1 MENSGFSLELK
12 SNQNSDKASSEK
24 SLLDVVEVT
33 KVYRPSESVETW
45 ALRGV
50 SLSVEEGEYLA
61 IMGPSGHGKSTL
73 LHIMGLLERPSSGKV
88 LIDGADTSVLSDKE
102 LAYLRGVKIGFVFQY
117 FNLINRMTVLENIEL
132 PLIPRGVPKSER
144 RRLATE
150 ALLKVEGEDWL
161 MKRPNQLSGGQ
172 QQRVAL
178 ARAIVHDPKI
188 IMADEPT
195 GSLDSKTEAEILSLF
210 RKLNKEGKTIVVV
223 THNKSVAN
231 EAQRIVYIKDGKI
244 VDEERRV

>member
-1 MENSGFSLELK
+1 MKMKGNGDLSQSAK
-12 SNQNSDKASSEK
+12 SVV
-24 SLLDVVEVT
+24 DVIDVT
-33 KVYRPSESVETW
+33 KVYKLSESVETW

-50 SLSVEEGEYLA
+50 SLSVREGEYLA
-61 IMGPSGHGKSTL
+61 VMGPSGHGKSTL

-88 LIDGADTSVLSDKE
+88 LIDGADTSKLSDKE
-102 LAYLRGVKIGFVFQY
+102 LADLRGIKIGFVFQY

-132 PLIPRGVPKSER
+132 PLIPRGMPRNER
-144 RRLATE
+144 RRLAME
-150 ALLKVEGEDWL
+150 ALFKVEGEDWFE
-161 MKRPNQLSGGQ
+161 KRPNQLSGGQ

-195 GSLDSKTEAEILSLF
+195 GSLDSKTEAEILGLF

-223 THNKSVAN
+223 THNKSVAY
-231 EAQRIVYIKDGKI
+231 EAERIVYIKDGKI
-244 VDEERRV
+244 VDEERRI

>member
-1 MENSGFSLELK
+1 M
-12 SNQNSDKASSEK
+12 
-24 SLLDVVEVT
+24 DVIDVT
-33 KVYRPSESVETW
+33 KVYKLSESVETW

-50 SLSVEEGEYLA
+50 SLSVREGEYLA
-61 IMGPSGHGKSTL
+61 VMGPSGHGKSTL

-88 LIDGADTSVLSDKE
+88 LIDGADTSKLSDKE
-102 LAYLRGVKIGFVFQY
+102 LADLRGIKIGFVFQY

-132 PLIPRGVPKSER
+132 PLIPRGMPRNER
-144 RRLATE
+144 RRLAME
-150 ALLKVEGEDWL
+150 ALFKVEGEDWFE
-161 MKRPNQLSGGQ
+161 KRPNQLSGGQ

-195 GSLDSKTEAEILSLF
+195 GSLDSKTEAEILGLF

-223 THNKSVAN
+223 THNKSVAY
-231 EAQRIVYIKDGKI
+231 EAERIVYIKDGKI
-244 VDEERRV
+244 VDEERRI

>member
-1 MENSGFSLELK
+1 MKTKGNGDLSQSAK
-12 SNQNSDKASSEK
+12 SVV
-24 SLLDVVEVT
+24 DVIDVT
-33 KVYRPSESVETW
+33 KVYKLSESVETW

-50 SLSVEEGEYLA
+50 SLSVREGEYLA
-61 IMGPSGHGKSTL
+61 VMGPSGHGKSTL

-88 LIDGADTSVLSDKE
+88 LIDGADTSKLSDKE
-102 LAYLRGVKIGFVFQY
+102 LADLRGIKIGFVFQY

-132 PLIPRGVPKSER
+132 PLIPRGMPRNER
-144 RRLATE
+144 RRLAME
-150 ALLKVEGEDWL
+150 ALFKVEGEDWFE
-161 MKRPNQLSGGQ
+161 KRPNQLSGGQ

-195 GSLDSKTEAEILSLF
+195 GSLDSKTEAEILGLF

-223 THNKSVAN
+223 THNKSVAY
-231 EAQRIVYIKDGKI
+231 EAERIVYIKDGKI
-244 VDEERRV
+244 VDEERRI

>member
-1 MENSGFSLELK
+1 MSQSAK
-12 SNQNSDKASSEK
+12 SVV
-24 SLLDVVEVT
+24 DVIDVT
-33 KVYRPSESVETW
+33 KVYKLSESVETW

-50 SLSVEEGEYLA
+50 SLSVREGEYLA
-61 IMGPSGHGKSTL
+61 VMGPSGHGKSTL

-88 LIDGADTSVLSDKE
+88 LIDGADTSKLSDKE
-102 LAYLRGVKIGFVFQY
+102 LADLRGIKIGFVFQY

-132 PLIPRGVPKSER
+132 PLIPRGMPRNER
-144 RRLATE
+144 RRLAME
-150 ALLKVEGEDWL
+150 ALFKVEGEDWFE
-161 MKRPNQLSGGQ
+161 KRPNQLSGGQ

-195 GSLDSKTEAEILSLF
+195 GSLDSKTEAEILGLF

-223 THNKSVAN
+223 THNKSVAY
-231 EAQRIVYIKDGKI
+231 EAERIVYIKDGKI
-244 VDEERRV
+244 VDEERRI

>member
-1 MENSGFSLELK
+1 MSQSAK
-12 SNQNSDKASSEK
+12 SVV
-24 SLLDVVEVT
+24 DVINVT
-33 KVYRPSESVETW
+33 KVYKLSESVETW

-50 SLSVEEGEYLA
+50 SLSVREGEYLA
-61 IMGPSGHGKSTL
+61 VMGPSGHGKSTL

-88 LIDGADTSVLSDKE
+88 LIDGADTSKLSDKE
-102 LAYLRGVKIGFVFQY
+102 LADLRGIKIGFVFQY

-132 PLIPRGVPKSER
+132 PLIPRGMPRNER
-144 RRLATE
+144 RRLAME
-150 ALLKVEGEDWL
+150 ALFKVEGEDWFE
-161 MKRPNQLSGGQ
+161 KRPNQLSGGQ

-195 GSLDSKTEAEILSLF
+195 GSLDSKTEAEILGLF

-223 THNKSVAN
+223 THNKSVAY
-231 EAQRIVYIKDGKI
+231 EAERIVYIKDGKI
-244 VDEERRV
+244 VDEERRI